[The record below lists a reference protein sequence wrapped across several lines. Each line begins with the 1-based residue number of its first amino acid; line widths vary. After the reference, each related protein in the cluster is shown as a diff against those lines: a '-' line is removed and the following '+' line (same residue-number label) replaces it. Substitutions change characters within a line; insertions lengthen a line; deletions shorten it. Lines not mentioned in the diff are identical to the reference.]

1 MNYLKSKMINKYFI
15 NFNKIIEKYFE
26 LYKENNNI
34 IGLCSLEIM
43 IYEELKY
50 FSTII
55 QLKELDEK
63 IMEEIKTKFF
73 KR

>member
-55 QLKELDEK
+55 QLKNLDEK